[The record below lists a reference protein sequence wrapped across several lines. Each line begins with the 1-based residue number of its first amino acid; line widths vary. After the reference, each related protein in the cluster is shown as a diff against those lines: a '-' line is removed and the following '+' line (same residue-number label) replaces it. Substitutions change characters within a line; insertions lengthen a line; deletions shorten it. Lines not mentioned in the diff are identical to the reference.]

1 VNIALVLS
9 TIFFSALFMSGHT
22 TFAAAHDKTVG
33 APVLPWMKNFV
44 EKNAGESN
52 QILFVVSGAPQLFS
66 AKIYPFERHN
76 GRWDLMLNPIDASI
90 GRNGFAL
97 PDKKRE
103 GDGRT
108 PSGVYPL
115 KFAFGYYPEMH
126 TKMNY
131 FQITEDDVWVDD
143 VDSVDYNRWVKKGQ
157 TKAASFEDMRRKDNM
172 YKYGIVI
179 GYNTNPVVR
188 GLGSA
193 IFFHIWRGKGKPTAG
208 CVAMSEEDI
217 VTILD
222 WLDPYQKPLV
232 MMGTVKIL
240 KGIAKEH
247 D

>member
-1 VNIALVLS
+1 MNLSLVLL
-9 TIFFSALFMSGHT
+9 TIIFYALFMSGFAT
-22 TFAAAHDKTVG
+22 IAAAHEKTIG
-33 APVLPWMKNFV
+33 ATVLPWMKSFV

-52 QILFVVSGAPQLFS
+52 QVLLVIGGNPGFS
-66 AKIYPFERHN
+66 AKIYPLERHN
-76 GRWDLMLNPIDASI
+76 GHWDLMLKPIDASM

-115 KFAFGYYPEMH
+115 KFAFGYPQGMH

-131 FQITEDDVWVDD
+131 FQTTEDDVWVDD
-143 VDSVDYNRWVKKGQ
+143 ADSVDYNQLLKRGE
-157 TKAASFEDMRRKDNM
+157 TKASSFEDMRRNDNM

-179 GYNTNPVVR
+179 GYNTNPVDR

-193 IFFHIWRGKGKPTAG
+193 IFFHVWRGKEKSTAG
-208 CVAMSEEDI
+208 CIAMSEEDI
-217 VTILD
+217 VTILE
-222 WLDPYQKPLV
+222 WLDPSHKPLV
-232 MMGTVKIL
+232 MMGTAKIL
-240 KGIAKEH
+240 KGIAKKK